1 MIVTLA
7 LLCLAPA
14 APPQKPVA
22 AGAQKQ
28 EKTPATVWDLL
39 VRDYDKNKDGKIT
52 KEEFGRSEKSFGRM
66 DADGDGV
73 ITEADTKAL
82 EHPQQLRRRSSSKGK
97 DDKAVHRE
105 PPKDTAPL
113 AGTVAPDFKLPRLHA
128 EDKAPVTLSSFRGKK
143 PVALIFGSY
152 T

>member
-14 APPQKPVA
+14 APPQKPAA

-28 EKTPATVWDLL
+28 EKAPATVWELL

-52 KEEFGRSEKSFGRM
+52 KQEFNRSEKSFGRL
-66 DADGDGV
+66 DTDGDGV

-82 EHPQQLRRRSSSKGK
+82 GHPHSRPSPPSKGK
-97 DDKAVHRE
+97 DEKPIRRE
-105 PPKDTAPL
+105 PPKDLAPL
-113 AGTVAPDFKLPRLHA
+113 AGTIAPDFELPLLHA
-128 EDKAPVTLSSFRGKK
+128 EDKAPVKLSSFRGKK

>member
-7 LLCLAPA
+7 LLCFAPA
-14 APPQKPVA
+14 APPQKPA
-22 AGAQKQ
+22 AVSAQKQ
-28 EKTPATVWDLL
+28 EKAPATVWDLL

-66 DADGDGV
+66 DSDGDGV

-82 EHPQQLRRRSSSKGK
+82 EHPQLRPRSSSKGK
-97 DDKAVHRE
+97 DGKAAHRE
-105 PPKDTAPL
+105 PPKDLAPL
-113 AGTVAPDFKLPRLHA
+113 AGTVAPDFKLPLLHA
-128 EDKAPVTLSSFRGKK
+128 GDKAPVTLSSFRGKK